1 MKHSLKL
8 DLSGPIP
15 GPNKARPRNKNL
27 KIHTLMFL
35 LLTSKK
41 HKEQKSCNQYRI
53 IWSQNQYQLKNWSR
67 QILCRIGSFQL
78 ISHPHLALYDIDFAV
93 QYGDLIRART
103 HTSKV
108 DNNLVVVVPM
118 ALSRILLMLLLYW
131 TANLTKGEI
140 GN

>member
-1 MKHSLKL
+1 M
-8 DLSGPIP
+8 
-15 GPNKARPRNKNL
+15 
-27 KIHTLMFL
+27 
-35 LLTSKK
+35 
-41 HKEQKSCNQYRI
+41 
-53 IWSQNQYQLKNWSR
+53 
-67 QILCRIGSFQL
+67 
-78 ISHPHLALYDIDFAV
+78 IDFAV

-140 GN
+140 GH